1 MNTFELENR
10 VRQQEQ
16 DTRQQIAQ
24 EHLARIARQNQK
36 PGRKSISTAGGFTQ
50 LMLALMR

>member
-16 DTRQQIAQ
+16 ETHQQVTQ
-24 EHLARIARQNQK
+24 ERLARVARQNQK
-36 PGRKSISTAGGFTQ
+36 PGRKFISTAGGFTQ